1 MPLCFSLLLFAVLF
15 AFAYLFWFA
24 FAAALLSAVAFVSA
38 VTFTFLMWL
47 LLFATSYVVVA
58 VGFSTFLLFDVV
70 CVCSYCFA
78 FRFCVFLVLFD
89 FAFCRVCVFVFL
101 FFYRFCFRFSLSL
114 LIFDVVRGRS
124 WASLGPLGALFAA
137 FGRSYRPKSIPR
149 AAKSSPRE
157 P

>member
-1 MPLCFSLLLFAVLF
+1 ML
-15 AFAYLFWFA
+15 
-24 FAAALLSAVAFVSA
+24 
-38 VTFTFLMWL
+38 WL
-47 LLFATSYVVVA
+47 LLA
-58 VGFSTFLLFDVV
+58 FLLSYFLMSLFGCDSFY

-101 FFYRFCFRFSLSL
+101 FFVRFCFRFSLSL

>member
-1 MPLCFSLLLFAVLF
+1 MIVFIVFVLTVLLFVF
-15 AFAYLFWFA
+15 
-24 FAAALLSAVAFVSA
+24 
-38 VTFTFLMWL
+38 
-47 LLFATSYVVVA
+47 
-58 VGFSTFLLFDVV
+58 
-70 CVCSYCFA
+70 VCSLCCLILFFA
-78 FRFCVFLVLFD
+78 VS
-89 FAFCRVCVFVFL
+89 VFL
-101 FFYRFCFRFSLSL
+101 FFVFVRFCFRFSLSL